1 MLLTSLLLLFCIF
14 LLVKFINKLTSINK
28 KKEDK
33 KKEKMEEPKKSD
45 EVLLLEEILSELKKS
60 NRK

>member
-1 MLLTSLLLLFCIF
+1 MLLTSLLLLFVSF

-33 KKEKMEEPKKSD
+33 KEKMEESKKSD